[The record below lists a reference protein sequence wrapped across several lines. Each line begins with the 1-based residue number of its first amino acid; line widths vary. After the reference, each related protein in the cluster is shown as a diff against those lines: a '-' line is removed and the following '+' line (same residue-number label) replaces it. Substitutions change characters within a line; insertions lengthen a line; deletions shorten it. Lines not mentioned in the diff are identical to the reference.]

1 MTTEPIEDPTLMV
14 IRKYLSGIME
24 HLAII
29 AQNSH
34 VTVDAKDGIDEIERM
49 LNDWGDNPNA
59 FQNMC
64 QSINAMNVKLDKLDV
79 YVQSIDWTLKA
90 IHKALTD
97 TTDSA

>member
-1 MTTEPIEDPTLMV
+1 MTTEPIEDPTLEV
-14 IRKYLSGIME
+14 IRKYMSGVVG

-29 AQNSH
+29 SQNSQ
-34 VTVDAKDGIDEIERM
+34 VTLDTKDSIDEIERM

-64 QSINAMNVKLDKLDV
+64 QSINAMNAKLDKLDV

-97 TTDSA
+97 AV